1 MIKLKTLTIK
11 NFMSVG
17 AATQVVKLDQP
28 GLTLV
33 LGNNLDLG
41 GEGSRNG
48 TGKTTII
55 NALSFVLFG
64 DAITNIKRDNLINK
78 TNQKNMNVTC
88 EFEVNGH
95 SYRVERGRK
104 PNHFKFI
111 CDDQVVNEKDT
122 DEAQGENRL
131 TQDEI
136 NRIFGMSH
144 GLFKHLVALNTYN
157 MPFLAMKPT
166 EQRELIEEL
175 LGITQL
181 SDKADRL
188 KEQIRLTKADIT
200 NEEARIEAVK
210 KSNERIEETIRKFKI
225 KSTAWE
231 EDKEKQIKQ
240 LEQAVNELKQT
251 DIDKELE
258 QHKAL
263 AEWKEKS
270 QELTTLNK
278 QLDYDVREEQSLE
291 TTLENLREELK
302 SLEEEVCPTCKQSLH
317 DVKDHEK
324 IAANTKNNITHTE
337 EKHIH
342 IQKNMT
348 HTKNRIHTLGDIG
361 PKPVT
366 FYDDIDKAYGHKQN
380 LSSLQQDL
388 DRFNTQENPH
398 TEQIETLKSKNI
410 EQIDYTMMNN
420 LTKLKEHQEFLYR
433 LLTSKDSF
441 IRKKIIDQNLNYLN
455 SRLNTYLTDLGLPH
469 EVVFQSDLGVEIT
482 ELGRELDFDNLSRGE
497 RNRLILGLSWAFRD
511 IYESTNVP
519 INLLFIDELIDS
531 GMDTQGVESSMAILK
546 KLTRERQK
554 NVFLISH
561 KDELTGRVNSIMNV
575 VKENGFTS
583 FGEDFEVVSVH

>member
-1 MIKLKTLTIK
+1 
-11 NFMSVG
+11 MSVG

>member
-1 MIKLKTLTIK
+1 MIKLKSLTIK

-157 MPFLAMKPT
+157 MPFLGMKPT

-188 KEQIRLTKADIT
+188 KEQVRLTKADIT
-200 NEEARIEAVK
+200 NEEARIDAVK

-225 KSTAWE
+225 KSTAWQ

-240 LEQAVNELKQT
+240 LDQAINELKQT
-251 DIDKELE
+251 DIEQEIK

-263 AEWKEKS
+263 VLWKEKS
-270 QELTTLNK
+270 QELNTLNK

-291 TTLENLREELK
+291 TTLENLRGELAD
-302 SLEEEVCPTCKQSLH
+302 LEEAVCPTCKQGMH
-317 DVKDHEK
+317 EVKDHEK

-348 HTKNRIHTLGDIG
+348 HTKNRIQELGEIG
-361 PKPVT
+361 PKPET
-366 FYDDIDKAYGHKQN
+366 FYEDMDKAYGHKQN
-380 LSSLQQDL
+380 LSSLQQDY
-388 DRFNTQENPH
+388 DRLNAEENPH
-398 TEQIETLKSKNI
+398 TEQIETLQSKNI
-410 EQIDYTMMNN
+410 EELDYTMMNN

-455 SRLNTYLTDLGLPH
+455 SRLNMYLTELGLPH
-469 EVVFQSDLGVEIT
+469 EVIFQSDLGVEIT

-511 IYESTNVP
+511 IYESTNTP

-583 FGEDFEVVSVH
+583 FGEDFEVVSIH

>member
-1 MIKLKTLTIK
+1 MIKLKALTIK

-78 TNQKNMNVTC
+78 TNQKGMNVSL

-95 SYRVERGRK
+95 NYRIERGRK

-111 CDDQVVNEKDT
+111 VDDEVVNEKDT

-136 NRIFGMSH
+136 NRVFGMSH
-144 GLFKHLVALNTYN
+144 ALFKNVIALNTYN

-166 EQRELIEEL
+166 EQREVIEEL

-181 SDKADRL
+181 SNKSDRL
-188 KEQIRLTKADIT
+188 KEQIRLTKEDIRG
-200 NEEARIEAVK
+200 EELRIDAVK
-210 KSNERIEETIRKFKI
+210 ASNEKIEGTIRNFRI

-231 EDKEKQIKQ
+231 DQHDKKLKELSTAIT
-240 LEQAVNELKQT
+240 ELKQ
-251 DIDKELE
+251 IDVEHELE
-258 QHKAL
+258 QHKKL
-263 AEWKEKS
+263 DEWKEKQ
-270 QELTTLNK
+270 QEILGLKK
-278 QLDYDVREEQSLE
+278 QLDYDVRESNSL
-291 TTLENLREELK
+291 TSQIDKLNENI
-302 SLEEEVCPTCKQSLH
+302 SALEEKTCPMCEQKIH
-317 DVKDHEK
+317 DNTSHEK
-324 IAANTKNNITHTE
+324 IMSNTKESISTNTDSLKQLQEAIVHTE
-337 EKHIH
+337 K
-342 IQKNMT
+342 
-348 HTKNRIHTLGDIG
+348 RITDIG
-361 PKPVT
+361 EPGVKPVT
-366 FYDDIDKAYGHKQN
+366 SYNDHDDAYKHKQN
-380 LSSLQQDL
+380 LDNLVSDYGRIKDEQ
-388 DRFNTQENPH
+388 NPH
-398 TEQIETLKSKNI
+398 IEQIETLRSQNI
-410 EQIDYTMMNN
+410 EEIDYSMINQ

-441 IRKKIIDQNLNYLN
+441 IRKKIIDQNLAYLN
-455 SRLNTYLTDLGLPH
+455 GRLNHYLEDLGLPH
-469 EVVFQSDLGVEIT
+469 EVIFRSDLSVEIT

-511 IYESTNVP
+511 IFESTNSPV
-519 INLLFIDELIDS
+519 NLLFIDELIDS

-546 KLTRERQK
+546 KMTRERQK

-583 FGEDFEVVSVH
+583 FGKDFEVVSVH

>member
-1 MIKLKTLTIK
+1 
-11 NFMSVG
+11 MSVG

-157 MPFLAMKPT
+157 MPFLGMKPT

-317 DVKDHEK
+317 EVKDHEK

>member
-1 MIKLKTLTIK
+1 
-11 NFMSVG
+11 MSVG

-157 MPFLAMKPT
+157 MPFLGMKPT

>member
-1 MIKLKTLTIK
+1 MIKLKSLTIK

-33 LGNNLDLG
+33 LGNNIDLG
-41 GEGSRNG
+41 SEGSRNG

-55 NALSFVLFG
+55 NALSFALFG

-88 EFEVNGH
+88 EFDVNEH

-111 CDDQVVNEKDT
+111 CDDLVVNAKDT

-157 MPFLAMKPT
+157 MPFLGMKPT

-181 SDKADRL
+181 SDKAEKL
-188 KEQIRLTKADIT
+188 KEQIRLSKADIVS
-200 NEEARIEAVK
+200 EEARIDEVK
-210 KSNERIEETIRKFKI
+210 KSNERIEDTIRKFKI
-225 KSTAWE
+225 KSTAWQE
-231 EDKEKQIKQ
+231 NKEKQIKQ
-240 LEQAVNELKQT
+240 LTEAITELMQT
-251 DIDKELE
+251 DIEKEIE

-263 AEWKEKS
+263 AQWKEKS
-270 QELTTLNK
+270 QELTTLQK
-278 QLDYDVREEQSLE
+278 QLDYDVREEHTLLSTIEDLTSELADLE
-291 TTLENLREELK
+291 G
-302 SLEEEVCPTCKQSLH
+302 EVCPTCKQSMH

-324 IAANTKNNITHTE
+324 IVANTKNSITHTE

-342 IQKNMT
+342 IQKSMT
-348 HTKNRIHTLGDIG
+348 HTKNRIHTLGEIG
-361 PKPVT
+361 PKPET
-366 FYDDIDKAYGHKQN
+366 FYEDVDKAYGHKQN
-380 LSSLQQDL
+380 LSSLQQDNNRL
-388 DRFNTQENPH
+388 NAEENPH
-398 TEQIETLKSKNI
+398 TEQIETLQSKNI
-410 EQIDYTMMNN
+410 EELDYTMMNN

-455 SRLNTYLTDLGLPH
+455 SRLNGYLTDLGLPH

-511 IYESTNVP
+511 IYESTNSP

-531 GMDTQGVESSMAILK
+531 GMDTQGVEQSMMILK

-561 KDELTGRVNSIMNV
+561 KDELTGRVNSIMHV

>member
-181 SDKADRL
+181 SNKADRL

-231 EDKEKQIKQ
+231 DDKEKQIKH
-240 LEQAVNELKQT
+240 LNQAINELKHT
-251 DIDKELE
+251 DIENEIE

-263 AEWKEKS
+263 ALWKEKS
-270 QELTTLNK
+270 NELTTLNK
-278 QLDYDVREEQSLE
+278 QLDYDVRESNALE
-291 TTLENLREELK
+291 KTLENLREELK
-302 SLEEEVCPTCKQSLH
+302 SLEEAVCPTCKQGMH
-317 DVKDHEK
+317 EVKDHEK

-348 HTKNRIHTLGDIG
+348 HTKNRIHTLGDTG
-361 PKPVT
+361 PKPET
-366 FYDDIDKAYGHKQN
+366 FYEDIDKAYGHKQN
-380 LSSLQQDL
+380 LSSLQQDY
-388 DRFNTQENPH
+388 DRLNAEENPH
-398 TEQIETLKSKNI
+398 IEQIETLKNKNI
-410 EQIDYTMMNN
+410 EEIDYTMMNN

>member
-1 MIKLKTLTIK
+1 
-11 NFMSVG
+11 MSVG

-157 MPFLAMKPT
+157 MPFLGMKPT

-188 KEQIRLTKADIT
+188 KEQVRLTKADIT
-200 NEEARIEAVK
+200 NEEARIDAVK

-225 KSTAWE
+225 KSTAWQ

-240 LEQAVNELKQT
+240 LDQAINELKQT
-251 DIDKELE
+251 DIEQEIK

-263 AEWKEKS
+263 VLWKEKS
-270 QELTTLNK
+270 QELNTLNK
-278 QLDYDVREEQSLE
+278 QLDYDVREEQALE
-291 TTLENLREELK
+291 TTLENLRGELAD
-302 SLEEEVCPTCKQSLH
+302 LEEAVCPTCKQGMH
-317 DVKDHEK
+317 EVKDHEK

-348 HTKNRIHTLGDIG
+348 HTKNRIQELGDIG
-361 PKPVT
+361 PKPET
-366 FYDDIDKAYGHKQN
+366 FYEDMDKAYGHKQN
-380 LSSLQQDL
+380 LSSLQQDY
-388 DRFNTQENPH
+388 DRLNAEENPH
-398 TEQIETLKSKNI
+398 TEQIETLQSKNI
-410 EQIDYTMMNN
+410 EELDYTMMNN

-441 IRKKIIDQNLNYLN
+441 IRKKIIDLNLNYLN
-455 SRLNTYLTDLGLPH
+455 SRLNMYLTELGLPH
-469 EVVFQSDLGVEIT
+469 EVIFQSDLGVEIT

-511 IYESTNVP
+511 IYESTNTP

-583 FGEDFEVVSVH
+583 FGEDFEVVSIH

>member
-157 MPFLAMKPT
+157 MPFLGMKPT

-188 KEQIRLTKADIT
+188 KEQVRLTKADIT

-240 LEQAVNELKQT
+240 LNQAINELKQT

-278 QLDYDVREEQSLE
+278 QLDYDVREDQSLE

-317 DVKDHEK
+317 NVKDHEK

-361 PKPVT
+361 PKPAT

-380 LSSLQQDL
+380 LSSLQQDY
-388 DRFNTQENPH
+388 DRLEAEENPH
-398 TEQIETLKSKNI
+398 I
-410 EQIDYTMMNN
+410 EQIDTLQNKNIEEIDYSMMNN

>member
-1 MIKLKTLTIK
+1 MIKLKALTIK

-55 NALSFVLFG
+55 NALSFCLFG

-78 TNQKNMNVTC
+78 TNQKGMNVSL

-95 SYRVERGRK
+95 NYRIERGRK

-111 CDDQVVNEKDT
+111 VDDEVVNEKDT

-136 NRIFGMSH
+136 NRVFGMSH
-144 GLFKHLVALNTYN
+144 ALFKNVIALNTYN

-166 EQRELIEEL
+166 EQREVIEEL

-181 SDKADRL
+181 SNKSDRL
-188 KEQIRLTKADIT
+188 KEQIRLTKEDIRG
-200 NEEARIEAVK
+200 EELRIDAVK
-210 KSNERIEETIRKFKI
+210 ASNEKIEGTIRNFRI

-231 EDKEKQIKQ
+231 DQHDKKLKELSTAIT
-240 LEQAVNELKQT
+240 ELKQ
-251 DIDKELE
+251 IDVEHELE
-258 QHKAL
+258 QHKKL
-263 AEWKEKS
+263 DEWKEKQ
-270 QELTTLNK
+270 QEILGLRK
-278 QLDYDVREEQSLE
+278 QLDYDVRESNSL
-291 TTLENLREELK
+291 TSQIDKLNENI
-302 SLEEEVCPTCKQSLH
+302 SALEEKTCPMCEQKIH
-317 DVKDHEK
+317 DNTSHEK
-324 IAANTKNNITHTE
+324 IMSNTKESISTNTDSLKQLQEAIVHTE
-337 EKHIH
+337 K
-342 IQKNMT
+342 
-348 HTKNRIHTLGDIG
+348 RITDIG
-361 PKPVT
+361 EPGVKPVT
-366 FYDDIDKAYGHKQN
+366 SYNDHDDAYKHKQN
-380 LSSLQQDL
+380 LDNLVSDY
-388 DRFNTQENPH
+388 DRIKDEQNPH
-398 TEQIETLKSKNI
+398 IEQIETLRSQNI
-410 EQIDYTMMNN
+410 EEIDYSMINQ

-441 IRKKIIDQNLNYLN
+441 IRKKIIDQNLAYLN
-455 SRLNTYLTDLGLPH
+455 GRLNHYLEDLGLPH
-469 EVVFQSDLGVEIT
+469 EVIFRSDLSVEIT

-511 IYESTNVP
+511 IFESTNSPV
-519 INLLFIDELIDS
+519 NLLFIDELIDS

-546 KLTRERQK
+546 KMTRERQK

-583 FGEDFEVVSVH
+583 FGKDFEVVSVH

>member
-1 MIKLKTLTIK
+1 
-11 NFMSVG
+11 MSVG

-33 LGNNLDLG
+33 LGNNIDLG
-41 GEGSRNG
+41 SEGSRNG
-48 TGKTTII
+48 TGKTTIL
-55 NALSFVLFG
+55 NALSFALFG
-64 DAITNIKRDNLINK
+64 DAITNIRRDNLINK

-95 SYRVERGRK
+95 NYRIERGRK

-111 CDDQVVNEKDT
+111 CDDLVVNEKDT

-136 NRIFGMSH
+136 NRIFGMSY

-157 MPFLAMKPT
+157 QPFLAMKPT

-181 SDKADRL
+181 SDKANRL
-188 KEQIRLTKADIT
+188 KEQIRLTKADIVG
-200 NEEARIEAVK
+200 EEARIDAVK
-210 KSNERIEETIRKFKI
+210 KSNERIEDTIRKFKI
-225 KSTAWE
+225 KSQAWQ
-231 EDKEKQIKQ
+231 DAQEKQIKQ
-240 LEQAVNELKQT
+240 LNEAIIELQQT
-251 DIDKELE
+251 DIEKEIE
-258 QHKAL
+258 QHRAL
-263 AEWKEKS
+263 TLWKEQS
-270 QELTTLNK
+270 QELTTFNK
-278 QLDYDVREEQSLE
+278 QLDYDIREEQELTNALKVLTSELADLE
-291 TTLENLREELK
+291 G
-302 SLEEEVCPTCKQSLH
+302 EVCPTCKQSMH

-324 IAANTKNNITHTE
+324 IVANTKNNITHTE

-348 HTKNRIHTLGDIG
+348 HTKNRIQKLGEIG
-361 PKPVT
+361 PVPIT
-366 FYDDIDKAYGHKQN
+366 YYEDIDKAYGHKQN
-380 LSSLQQDL
+380 LSSLQQDY
-388 DRFNTQENPH
+388 DRLNKEENPH
-398 TEQIETLKSKNI
+398 I
-410 EQIDYTMMNN
+410 EQIDTLQNKNIEKVDYTFMNN

-433 LLTSKDSF
+433 LLTNKDSF

-511 IYESTNVP
+511 IYESTNTP

-531 GMDTQGVESSMAILK
+531 GMDTQGVEQSMVILK
-546 KLTRERQK
+546 KLTRERKK

-561 KDELTGRVNSIMNV
+561 RDELAGRVNSIMHV

-583 FGEDFEVVSVH
+583 FGDDFEVVSMH

>member
-78 TNQKNMNVTC
+78 TNQKGMFVSC
-88 EFEVNGH
+88 EFDVNGH

-157 MPFLAMKPT
+157 LPFLGMKPT

-188 KEQIRLTKADIT
+188 KEQVRLTKADIV

-225 KSTAWE
+225 KSTAWQ
-231 EDKEKQIKQ
+231 EDKEKQSKQ
-240 LEQAVNELKQT
+240 LEQAISELQHINIEQE
-251 DIDKELE
+251 ID

-263 AEWKEKS
+263 VEWKEKS
-270 QELTTLNK
+270 QDLITLNK

-348 HTKNRIHTLGDIG
+348 HTKNRIQELGDIG
-361 PKPVT
+361 PKPT
-366 FYDDIDKAYGHKQN
+366 TLYEDIDKAYGHKQN

-388 DRFNTQENPH
+388 DRLSTEQNPH
-398 TEQIETLKSKNI
+398 TEQIETLQSKNI
-410 EQIDYTMMNN
+410 EELDYTLMNN

-469 EVVFQSDLGVEIT
+469 EVIFQSDLGVEIT

>member
-1 MIKLKTLTIK
+1 MIKLKSLTIK

-33 LGNNLDLG
+33 LGNNIDLG
-41 GEGSRNG
+41 SEGSRNG
-48 TGKTTII
+48 TGKTTIL
-55 NALSFVLFG
+55 NALSFALFG
-64 DAITNIKRDNLINK
+64 DAITNIRRDNLINK

-95 SYRVERGRK
+95 NYRIERGRK

-111 CDDQVVNEKDT
+111 CDDLVVNEKDT

-136 NRIFGMSH
+136 NRIFGMSY

-157 MPFLAMKPT
+157 QPFLAMKPT

-181 SDKADRL
+181 SDKANRL
-188 KEQIRLTKADIT
+188 KEQIRLTKADIVG
-200 NEEARIEAVK
+200 EEARIDAVK
-210 KSNERIEETIRKFKI
+210 KSNERIEDTIRKFKI
-225 KSTAWE
+225 KSQAWQ
-231 EDKEKQIKQ
+231 DAQEKQIKQ
-240 LEQAVNELKQT
+240 LNEAIIELQQT
-251 DIDKELE
+251 DIEKEIE
-258 QHKAL
+258 QHRAL
-263 AEWKEKS
+263 TLWKEQS
-270 QELTTLNK
+270 QELTTFNK
-278 QLDYDVREEQSLE
+278 QLDYDIREEQELTNALKVLTSELADLE
-291 TTLENLREELK
+291 G
-302 SLEEEVCPTCKQSLH
+302 EVCPTCKQSMH

-324 IAANTKNNITHTE
+324 IVANTKNNITHTE

-348 HTKNRIHTLGDIG
+348 HTKNRIQKLGEIG
-361 PKPVT
+361 PVPIT
-366 FYDDIDKAYGHKQN
+366 YYEDIDKAYGHKQN
-380 LSSLQQDL
+380 LSSLQQDY
-388 DRFNTQENPH
+388 DRLNKEENPH
-398 TEQIETLKSKNI
+398 I
-410 EQIDYTMMNN
+410 EQIDTLQNKNIEKVDYTFMNN

-433 LLTSKDSF
+433 LLTNKDSF

-511 IYESTNVP
+511 IYESTNTP

-531 GMDTQGVESSMAILK
+531 GMDTQGVEQSMVILK
-546 KLTRERQK
+546 KLTRERKK

-561 KDELTGRVNSIMNV
+561 RDELAGRVNSIMHV

-583 FGEDFEVVSVH
+583 FGDDFEVVSMH

>member
-1 MIKLKTLTIK
+1 MIKLKSLTIK

-157 MPFLAMKPT
+157 MPFLGMKPT

-188 KEQIRLTKADIT
+188 KEQVRLTKADIT
-200 NEEARIEAVK
+200 NEEARIDAVK

-225 KSTAWE
+225 KSTAWQ

-240 LEQAVNELKQT
+240 LDQAINELKQT
-251 DIDKELE
+251 DIEQEIK

-263 AEWKEKS
+263 VLWKEKS
-270 QELTTLNK
+270 QELNTLNK

-291 TTLENLREELK
+291 TTLENLRGELAD
-302 SLEEEVCPTCKQSLH
+302 LEEAVCPTCKQGMH
-317 DVKDHEK
+317 EVKDHEK

-348 HTKNRIHTLGDIG
+348 HTKNRIQELGEIG
-361 PKPVT
+361 PKPET
-366 FYDDIDKAYGHKQN
+366 FYEDMDKAYGHKQN
-380 LSSLQQDL
+380 LSSLQQDY
-388 DRFNTQENPH
+388 DRLNAEDNPH
-398 TEQIETLKSKNI
+398 TEQIETLQSKNI
-410 EQIDYTMMNN
+410 EELDYTMMNN

-455 SRLNTYLTDLGLPH
+455 SRLNMYLTELGLPH
-469 EVVFQSDLGVEIT
+469 EVIFQSDLGVEIT

-511 IYESTNVP
+511 IYESTNTP

-583 FGEDFEVVSVH
+583 FGEDFEVVSIH

>member
-1 MIKLKTLTIK
+1 
-11 NFMSVG
+11 MSVG

-361 PKPVT
+361 PKPTT

-511 IYESTNVP
+511 MYESLNRP
-519 INLLFIDELIDS
+519 MNLLCIDELVDS
-531 GMDTQGVESSMAILK
+531 GMDTMGVENALAVLK
-546 KLTRERQK
+546 KMHREQGK
-554 NVFLISH
+554 NIMLISH
-561 KDELTGRVNSIMNV
+561 KEELVGRVNNVLTV
-575 VKENGFTS
+575 VKEGGFTAYNT
-583 FGEDFEVVSVH
+583 DTDYVN

>member
-1 MIKLKTLTIK
+1 MIKLKALTIK

-78 TNQKNMNVTC
+78 TNQKGMNVSL

-95 SYRVERGRK
+95 NYRIERGRK

-111 CDDQVVNEKDT
+111 VDDEVVNEKDT

-136 NRIFGMSH
+136 NRVFGMSH
-144 GLFKHLVALNTYN
+144 ALFKNVIALNTYN

-166 EQRELIEEL
+166 EQREVIEEL

-181 SDKADRL
+181 SNKSDRL
-188 KEQIRLTKADIT
+188 KEQIRLTKEDIRG
-200 NEEARIEAVK
+200 EELRIDAVK
-210 KSNERIEETIRKFKI
+210 ASNEKIEGTIRNFRI

-231 EDKEKQIKQ
+231 DQHDKKLKELSTAIT
-240 LEQAVNELKQT
+240 ELKQ
-251 DIDKELE
+251 IDVEHELE
-258 QHKAL
+258 QHKKL
-263 AEWKEKS
+263 DEWKEKQ
-270 QELTTLNK
+270 QEILGLKK
-278 QLDYDVREEQSLE
+278 QLDYDVRESNNLTSQIDKLN
-291 TTLENLREELK
+291 ENI
-302 SLEEEVCPTCKQSLH
+302 SALEEKTCPMCEQKIH
-317 DVKDHEK
+317 DNTSHEK
-324 IAANTKNNITHTE
+324 IMSNTKESISTNTDSLKQLQEAIVHTE
-337 EKHIH
+337 K
-342 IQKNMT
+342 
-348 HTKNRIHTLGDIG
+348 RITDIG
-361 PKPVT
+361 EPGVKPVT
-366 FYDDIDKAYGHKQN
+366 SYNDHDDAYKHKQN
-380 LSSLQQDL
+380 LDNLVSDY
-388 DRFNTQENPH
+388 DRIKDEQNPH
-398 TEQIETLKSKNI
+398 IEQIETLRSQNI
-410 EQIDYTMMNN
+410 EEIDYSMINQ

-441 IRKKIIDQNLNYLN
+441 IRKKIIDQNLAYLN
-455 SRLNTYLTDLGLPH
+455 GRLNHYLEDLGLPH
-469 EVVFQSDLGVEIT
+469 EVIFRSDLSVEIT

-511 IYESTNVP
+511 IFESTNSPV
-519 INLLFIDELIDS
+519 NLLFIDELIDS

-546 KLTRERQK
+546 KMTRERQK

-583 FGEDFEVVSVH
+583 FGKDFEVVSVH

>member
-78 TNQKNMNVTC
+78 TNQKGMNVTC
-88 EFEVNGH
+88 EFDVNGH
-95 SYRVERGRK
+95 SYKVERGRK

-111 CDDQVVNEKDT
+111 CDDHVVNEKDT

-157 MPFLAMKPT
+157 MPFLGMKPT

-188 KEQIRLTKADIT
+188 KEQIRLSKADIV
-200 NEEARIEAVK
+200 NEEARTDAVK
-210 KSNERIEETIRKFKI
+210 KSNERIEDTIRKFKI
-225 KSTAWE
+225 KSTAWQD
-231 EDKEKQIKQ
+231 DKEKKSKQ
-240 LEQAVNELKQT
+240 LEQAITELQH
-251 DIDKELE
+251 INIEEEIE

-263 AEWKEKS
+263 VEWKEKS
-270 QELTTLNK
+270 QDINTLNK

-291 TTLENLREELK
+291 TTLENLREELA

-317 DVKDHEK
+317 EVKDHEK

-348 HTKNRIHTLGDIG
+348 HTKD
-361 PKPVT
+361 
-366 FYDDIDKAYGHKQN
+366 
-380 LSSLQQDL
+380 
-388 DRFNTQENPH
+388 QE
-398 TEQIETLKSKNI
+398 
-410 EQIDYTMMNN
+410 
-420 LTKLKEHQEFLYR
+420 
-433 LLTSKDSF
+433 
-441 IRKKIIDQNLNYLN
+441 
-455 SRLNTYLTDLGLPH
+455 
-469 EVVFQSDLGVEIT
+469 
-482 ELGRELDFDNLSRGE
+482 
-497 RNRLILGLSWAFRD
+497 
-511 IYESTNVP
+511 
-519 INLLFIDELIDS
+519 
-531 GMDTQGVESSMAILK
+531 ILK
-546 KLTRERQK
+546 IDPIK
-554 NVFLISH
+554 
-561 KDELTGRVNSIMNV
+561 
-575 VKENGFTS
+575 
-583 FGEDFEVVSVH
+583 

>member
-1 MIKLKTLTIK
+1 MIKLKSLTIK

-157 MPFLAMKPT
+157 MPFLGMKPT

-188 KEQIRLTKADIT
+188 KEQVRLTKADIT
-200 NEEARIEAVK
+200 NEEARIDAVK

-225 KSTAWE
+225 KSTAWQ

-240 LEQAVNELKQT
+240 LDQAINELKQT
-251 DIDKELE
+251 DIEQEIK

-263 AEWKEKS
+263 VLWKEKS
-270 QELTTLNK
+270 QELNTLNK

-291 TTLENLREELK
+291 TTLENLRGELAD
-302 SLEEEVCPTCKQSLH
+302 LEEAVCPTCKQGMH
-317 DVKDHEK
+317 EVKDHEK

-348 HTKNRIHTLGDIG
+348 HTKNRIQELGEIG
-361 PKPVT
+361 PKPET
-366 FYDDIDKAYGHKQN
+366 FYEDMDKAYGHKQN
-380 LSSLQQDL
+380 LSSLQQDY
-388 DRFNTQENPH
+388 DRLNAEDNPH
-398 TEQIETLKSKNI
+398 TEQIETLQSKNI
-410 EQIDYTMMNN
+410 EELDYTMMNN

-455 SRLNTYLTDLGLPH
+455 SRLNMYLTELGLPH
-469 EVVFQSDLGVEIT
+469 EVIFQSDLGVEIT

>member
-1 MIKLKTLTIK
+1 MIKLKALTIK

-55 NALSFVLFG
+55 NALSFCLFG

-78 TNQKNMNVTC
+78 TNQKGMNVSL

-95 SYRVERGRK
+95 NYRIERGRK

-111 CDDQVVNEKDT
+111 VDDEVVNEKDT

-136 NRIFGMSH
+136 NRVFGMSH
-144 GLFKHLVALNTYN
+144 ALFKNVIALNTYN

-166 EQRELIEEL
+166 EQREVIEEL

-181 SDKADRL
+181 SNKSDRL
-188 KEQIRLTKADIT
+188 KEQIRLTKEDIRG
-200 NEEARIEAVK
+200 EELRIDAVK
-210 KSNERIEETIRKFKI
+210 ASNEKIEGTIRNFRI

-231 EDKEKQIKQ
+231 DQHDKKLKELSTAIT
-240 LEQAVNELKQT
+240 ELKQ
-251 DIDKELE
+251 IDVEHELE
-258 QHKAL
+258 QHKKL
-263 AEWKEKS
+263 DEWKEKQ
-270 QELTTLNK
+270 QEILGLKK
-278 QLDYDVREEQSLE
+278 QLDYDVRESNNLTSQIDKLN
-291 TTLENLREELK
+291 ENI
-302 SLEEEVCPTCKQSLH
+302 SALEEKTCPMCEQKIH
-317 DVKDHEK
+317 DNTSHEK
-324 IAANTKNNITHTE
+324 IMSNTKESISTNTDSLKQLQEAIVHTE
-337 EKHIH
+337 K
-342 IQKNMT
+342 
-348 HTKNRIHTLGDIG
+348 RITDIG
-361 PKPVT
+361 EPGVKPVT
-366 FYDDIDKAYGHKQN
+366 SYNDHDDAYKHKQN
-380 LSSLQQDL
+380 LDNLVSDYGRIKDEQ
-388 DRFNTQENPH
+388 NPH
-398 TEQIETLKSKNI
+398 IEQIETLRSQNI
-410 EQIDYTMMNN
+410 EEIDYSMINQ

-441 IRKKIIDQNLNYLN
+441 IRKKIIDQNLAYLN
-455 SRLNTYLTDLGLPH
+455 GRLNHYLEDLGLPH
-469 EVVFQSDLGVEIT
+469 EVIFRSDLSVEIT

-511 IYESTNVP
+511 IFESTNSPV
-519 INLLFIDELIDS
+519 NLLFIDELIDS

-546 KLTRERQK
+546 KMTRERQK

-583 FGEDFEVVSVH
+583 FGKDFEVVSVH

>member
-17 AATQVVKLDQP
+17 AATQVIKLDHP

-55 NALSFVLFG
+55 NALSFCLFG

-78 TNQKNMNVTC
+78 TNQKGMNVSLD
-88 EFEVNGH
+88 FEVNGH
-95 SYRVERGRK
+95 NYKIERGRK

-111 CDDQVVNEKDT
+111 VDDEVVNEKDT

-136 NRIFGMSH
+136 NRVFGMSH
-144 GLFKHLVALNTYN
+144 ALFKNVIALNTYN
-157 MPFLAMKPT
+157 IPFLAMKPT
-166 EQRELIEEL
+166 EQREVIEEL

-181 SDKADRL
+181 SNKADRL
-188 KEQIRLTKADIT
+188 KEQIRLTKEDIKG
-200 NEEARIEAVK
+200 EELRIDAVK
-210 KSNERIEETIRKFKI
+210 ASNEKIEGTIRNFKI

-231 EDKEKQIKQ
+231 DQHEKKLTELSKAIT
-240 LEQAVNELKQT
+240 ELKQI
-251 DIDKELE
+251 DVDKELE
-258 QHKAL
+258 QHKKL
-263 AEWKEKS
+263 DEWKEKQ
-270 QELTTLNK
+270 QEILSLKK
-278 QLDYDVREEQSLE
+278 QLDYDVRESNNLNNQINQLN
-291 TTLENLREELK
+291 ENLTA
-302 SLEEEVCPTCKQSLH
+302 LEEKTCPTCEQKIH
-317 DVKDHEK
+317 DDTSHEK
-324 IAANTKNNITHTE
+324 IMSSTKKSINTNTDSLKQLQEAIAHTE
-337 EKHIH
+337 K
-342 IQKNMT
+342 
-348 HTKNRIHTLGDIG
+348 RIADIG
-361 PKPVT
+361 DPGTKPVT
-366 FYDDIDKAYGHKQN
+366 SYSDHDDAYKHKQN
-380 LSSLQQDL
+380 LGNLVNDY
-388 DRFNTQENPH
+388 DRIKDESNPH
-398 TEQIETLKSKNI
+398 TEQIETLRTQNI
-410 EQIDYTMMNN
+410 EEIDYSMINQ

-441 IRKKIIDQNLNYLN
+441 IRKKIIDQNLAYLN
-455 SRLNTYLTDLGLPH
+455 SRLNHYLEDLGLPH
-469 EVVFQSDLGVEIT
+469 EVIFRSDLSVEIT

-511 IYESTNVP
+511 IFESTNSPV
-519 INLLFIDELIDS
+519 NLLFIDELIDS

-546 KLTRERQK
+546 KMTRERQK

-575 VKENGFTS
+575 IKENGFTS
-583 FGEDFEVVSVH
+583 FGKDFEVVSVH

>member
-64 DAITNIKRDNLINK
+64 DAVTNIKRDNLINK
-78 TNQKNMNVTC
+78 TNQKGMSVGC
-88 EFEVNGH
+88 EFEVGGH
-95 SYRVERGRK
+95 SYRIERGRK
-104 PNHFKFI
+104 PNYFKFLV
-111 CDDQVVNEKDT
+111 DNLEVNEKDT

-136 NRIFGMSH
+136 NRVFGMSLP
-144 GLFKHLVALNTYN
+144 LFKNIIALNTYN

-166 EQRELIEEL
+166 EQRAIIEEL

-181 SDKADRL
+181 SNKADRL
-188 KEQIRLTKADIT
+188 KEQITNSKNDIKA
-200 NEEARIEAVK
+200 EELRIEAVK
-210 KSNERIEETIRKFKI
+210 TSNEKIEETIRRFKI
-225 KSTAWE
+225 KSQAWVDTRDTNIKHLQNAVSE
-231 EDKEKQIKQ
+231 LTQIDI
-240 LEQAVNELKQT
+240 EQ
-251 DIDKELE
+251 ELE
-258 QHKAL
+258 QHKKL
-263 AEWKEKS
+263 AVWKEQT
-270 QELTTLNK
+270 QEIQGFQK
-278 QLDYDVREEQSLE
+278 QLDYDAREQTNAQKQIDQYSEQLTSLKDKTCPMCE
-291 TTLENLREELK
+291 QQIHDDTAHTKIITNTQQQIQTHTTTVSTLQE
-302 SLEEEVCPTCKQSLH
+302 S
-317 DVKDHEK
+317 
-324 IAANTKNNITHTE
+324 ITHT
-337 EKHIH
+337 
-342 IQKNMT
+342 N
-348 HTKNRIHTLGDIG
+348 NRIQQLGEPGARPETKYQNI
-361 PKPVT
+361 
-366 FYDDIDKAYGHKQN
+366 DDAYQHKQN
-380 LSSLQQDL
+380 LSNLQNDL
-388 DRFNTQENPH
+388 QKTKDETNPH
-398 TEQIETLKSKNI
+398 SEQIETLQTKNI
-410 EQIDYTMMNN
+410 EDIDYGMINS

-441 IRKKIIDQNLNYLN
+441 IRKKIIDQNLSYLN
-455 SRLNTYLTDLGLPH
+455 ARLNQYLEELGLPH
-469 EVVFQSDLGVEIT
+469 EVIFQSDLSVEIT

-511 IYESTNVP
+511 IFESTNTP

-531 GMDTQGVESSMAILK
+531 GMDTQGVEASMAILK
-546 KLTRERQK
+546 KMTRERHK

>member
-1 MIKLKTLTIK
+1 
-11 NFMSVG
+11 
-17 AATQVVKLDQP
+17 
-28 GLTLV
+28 
-33 LGNNLDLG
+33 
-41 GEGSRNG
+41 
-48 TGKTTII
+48 
-55 NALSFVLFG
+55 
-64 DAITNIKRDNLINK
+64 
-78 TNQKNMNVTC
+78 
-88 EFEVNGH
+88 
-95 SYRVERGRK
+95 
-104 PNHFKFI
+104 
-111 CDDQVVNEKDT
+111 
-122 DEAQGENRL
+122 
-131 TQDEI
+131 
-136 NRIFGMSH
+136 
-144 GLFKHLVALNTYN
+144 
-157 MPFLAMKPT
+157 MKPT

-188 KEQIRLTKADIT
+188 KEQVRLTKADIV

-225 KSTAWE
+225 KSTAWQ
-231 EDKEKQIKQ
+231 EDKEKQSKQ
-240 LEQAVNELKQT
+240 LEQAISELQH
-251 DIDKELE
+251 INIEQEIE

-263 AEWKEKS
+263 VEWKEKS
-270 QELTTLNK
+270 QDLNTLNK

-348 HTKNRIHTLGDIG
+348 HTKNRIQELGDIG
-361 PKPVT
+361 PKPT
-366 FYDDIDKAYGHKQN
+366 TLYEDIDKAYGHKQN

-388 DRFNTQENPH
+388 DRLSTEQNPH
-398 TEQIETLKSKNI
+398 TEQIETLQSKNI
-410 EQIDYTMMNN
+410 EELDYTLMNN

-455 SRLNTYLTDLGLPH
+455 SRLNMYLTDLGLPH
-469 EVVFQSDLGVEIT
+469 EVIFQSDLGVEIT

>member
-1 MIKLKTLTIK
+1 MIKLKTLTMK

-17 AATQVVKLDQP
+17 AATQAVKLDQP

-78 TNQKNMNVTC
+78 TNQKAMSVSC
-88 EFEVNGH
+88 EFEVSGH
-95 SYRVERGRK
+95 KYRIERGRK
-104 PNHFKFI
+104 PNYFKFLV
-111 CDDQVVNEKDT
+111 DDQVVNEKDT

-136 NRIFGMSH
+136 NRVFGMSLP
-144 GLFKHLVALNTYN
+144 LFKNIIALNTYN
-157 MPFLAMKPT
+157 QPFLAMKPT
-166 EQRELIEEL
+166 EQRAIIEEL

-181 SDKADRL
+181 SNKADRL
-188 KEQIRLTKADIT
+188 KEQITQSRNDIKA
-200 NEEARIEAVK
+200 EEIRIESVK
-210 KSNERIEETIRKFKI
+210 NANEKIEDTIRKFKI
-225 KSTAWE
+225 KSQAWE
-231 EDKEKQIKQ
+231 DTHQKNIGS
-240 LEQAVNELKQT
+240 LETAISELTKI
-251 DIDKELE
+251 DIEQELE
-258 QHKAL
+258 QHKKL
-263 AEWKEKS
+263 SDWKELS
-270 QELTTLNK
+270 QEINGFQK
-278 QLDYDVREEQSLE
+278 QLDYDTREQTNTQKQINEYQEQLESLE
-291 TTLENLREELK
+291 NKT
-302 SLEEEVCPTCKQSLH
+302 CPMCEQQIH
-317 DVKDHEK
+317 DDTAHTK
-324 IAANTKNNITHTE
+324 IITNTKQHIQTHTSTVQTLQE
-337 EKHIH
+337 SI
-342 IQKNMT
+342 T
-348 HTKNRIHTLGDIG
+348 HTKNRIQGLGEVGNRPETKYQSMDE
-361 PKPVT
+361 
-366 FYDDIDKAYGHKQN
+366 AYQHKQN
-380 LSSLQQDL
+380 LSNLKNDL
-388 DRFNTQENPH
+388 EHIKEEVNPH
-398 TEQIETLKSKNI
+398 SEQIETLQTKNI
-410 EQIDYTMMNN
+410 EEINYDMINN

-441 IRKKIIDQNLNYLN
+441 IRKKIIDQNLAYLN
-455 SRLNTYLTDLGLPH
+455 ARLNQYLEELGLPH
-469 EVVFQSDLGVEIT
+469 EVVFQSDLSVEIT

-511 IYESTNVP
+511 IFESTNTP

-546 KLTRERQK
+546 KMTRERHK

-575 VKENGFTS
+575 IKENGFTS

>member
-1 MIKLKTLTIK
+1 MIKLKSLTIK

-157 MPFLAMKPT
+157 MPFLGMKPT

-188 KEQIRLTKADIT
+188 KEQVRLTKADIT
-200 NEEARIEAVK
+200 NEEARIDAVK

-225 KSTAWE
+225 KSTAWQ

-240 LEQAVNELKQT
+240 LDQAINELKQT
-251 DIDKELE
+251 DIEQEIK

-263 AEWKEKS
+263 VLWKEKS
-270 QELTTLNK
+270 QELNTLNK

-291 TTLENLREELK
+291 TTLENLRGELAD
-302 SLEEEVCPTCKQSLH
+302 LEEAVCPTCKQGMH
-317 DVKDHEK
+317 EVKDHEK

-361 PKPVT
+361 PKPTT

-388 DRFNTQENPH
+388 DRFNNQENPH
-398 TEQIETLKSKNI
+398 TEQIETLKNKNI
-410 EQIDYTMMNN
+410 EEIDYTMMNN

-455 SRLNTYLTDLGLPH
+455 SRLNMYLTELGLPH
-469 EVVFQSDLGVEIT
+469 EVIFQSDLGVEIT
-482 ELGRELDFDNLSRGE
+482 ELGRALDFDNLR
-497 RNRLILGLSWAFRD
+497 
-511 IYESTNVP
+511 
-519 INLLFIDELIDS
+519 
-531 GMDTQGVESSMAILK
+531 
-546 KLTRERQK
+546 
-554 NVFLISH
+554 
-561 KDELTGRVNSIMNV
+561 
-575 VKENGFTS
+575 
-583 FGEDFEVVSVH
+583 